1 MGERVTSFEP
11 AGLPESGLAG
21 LKSGVADFLNQRAS
35 SNLDLS
41 GEYST
46 SVEPR
51 SGVRRDGLRQEP
63 HDGFTQD
70 VWNRSCLLFLQER
83 ESYGAGVKHSPAFGR
98 HGRPSGCHRAG
109 RWDWR

>member
-51 SGVRRDGLRQEP
+51 RDGLRQGP
-63 HDGFTQD
+63 HDAITQD
-70 VWNRSCLLFLQER
+70 VWNHSPLLVLQER
-83 ESYGAGVKHSPAFGR
+83 ESYGPG
-98 HGRPSGCHRAG
+98 
-109 RWDWR
+109 